1 MLKQYLLSVCTVL
14 FFSMVLG
21 LINSNFMRYMDLP
34 GILNS
39 SEDDLMY
46 FAYLQL
52 YEIKNVITYV
62 L

>member
-14 FFSMVLG
+14 FFSVVLG
-21 LINSNFMRYMDLP
+21 LINSNFMRYIDLA